1 MPNPGIPEHILQ
13 DALNVVVKHRGSI
26 HLAAKSCGVPHSTLE
41 NRYNRALEAG
51 LKPGD
56 HIEPPDLQARIRLL
70 ETELAQ
76 ARKAKIDIE
85 TVKSEIFKLRDEF
98 QDPPEWIIKTK
109 KTKPSAGVAT
119 LFLSDLH
126 WGEVVFPSEVN
137 GVNEYNLE
145 IAEKRL
151 YTIVE
156 HAVDLV
162 KNHVTNNGYPG
173 IIVFL
178 GGDMVSGNIHQELK
192 ETNEKPIMP
201 VVLHLG
207 ERLTQVLRTLADEF
221 KNVHIAGVYGNHGRN
236 TMKPT
241 AKQSAFESFDWL
253 IYRMLM
259 WKLDDDKRFT
269 WNIPEGSDAFQEVYG
284 HKYLLTHGDQ
294 FRGGDGMIGA
304 LGPIIRGDH
313 KKRSRNAQIDLDYD
327 TLCMG
332 HWHQLVQMQ
341 RVIVNGSLKGYDEYA
356 YKGNFPYEPPRQALW
371 LTHPEQGL
379 TFSMPVYADR
389 RNFKKSHEWIR

>member
-1 MPNPGIPEHILQ
+1 MSNPGLPDFELQ
-13 DALNVVVKHRGSI
+13 RALNIVTEHGGRI
-26 HLAAKSCGVPHSTLE
+26 HMAAKASGIPHSTLE
-41 NRYNRALEAG
+41 NRYRRAVEKGLE
-51 LKPGD
+51 PGGK
-56 HIEPPDLQARIRLL
+56 IEVPDSQARIRHL
-70 ETELAQ
+70 ETEIAGL
-76 ARKAKIDIE
+76 RKLKLDVDV
-85 TVKSEIFKLRDEF
+85 VKKEILKLRDDF
-98 QDPPEWIIKTK
+98 QDPPDWILKPK
-109 KTKPSAGVAT
+109 KPHASAGVAT

-126 WGEVVFPSEVN
+126 WGEVVYPAEVN

-151 YTIVE
+151 YSVVE

-162 KNHVTNNGYPG
+162 KNHVTNKGYPG

-201 VVLHLG
+201 VVLHLA
-207 ERLTQVLRTLADEF
+207 ERLKQVLSTLSDEF
-221 KNVHIAGVYGNHGRN
+221 GRVHVVGVYGNHGRN
-236 TMKPT
+236 TFKPT
-241 AKQSAFESFDWL
+241 AKHSAFESFDWL
-253 IYRMLM
+253 IYQLLQ
-259 WKLDDDKRFT
+259 WKLGNSKFT
-269 WNIPEGSDAFQEVYG
+269 WNVPDGSDAFQEVYG

-313 KKRSRNAQIDLDYD
+313 KKRSRNAQIDLEYD

-356 YKGNFPYEPPRQALW
+356 YKGNFPFEPPRQALW
-371 LTHPEQGL
+371 LTHPELGL
-379 TFSMPVYADR
+379 TFSMPVYAE
-389 RNFKKSHEWIR
+389 RNKHKQSQEWIR

>member
-1 MPNPGIPEHILQ
+1 MANPGLPAHDLQ
-13 DALNVVVKHRGSI
+13 AALNIVTAHGGSF
-26 HLAAKSCGVPHSTLE
+26 HMASKACGIPHSTLE
-41 NRYNRALEAG
+41 NRYHRALQAG
-51 LKPGD
+51 LKPGG
-56 HIEPPDLQARIRLL
+56 EVGPPNDQARIRLL
-70 ETELAQ
+70 ETQLAQ
-76 ARKAKIDIE
+76 ARKVTLSIE
-85 TVKSEIFKLRDEF
+85 TVKQEILKLRDDF
-98 QDPPEWIIKTK
+98 QDPPEWIIKPK
-109 KTKPSAGVAT
+109 KPQSSAGVAT

-126 WGEVVFPSEVN
+126 WGEVVFPEQVN
-137 GVNEYNLE
+137 GVNEYDLE

-151 YTIVE
+151 FSVVE

-162 KNHVTNNGYPG
+162 KNHVTNKGYPG

-201 VVLHLG
+201 VVLHLA
-207 ERLTQVLRTLADEF
+207 ERLKQILRTLQDEF
-221 KNVHIAGVYGNHGRN
+221 GNVHIVGVYGNHGRN
-236 TMKPT
+236 TLKPT

-253 IYRMLM
+253 IYQLLK
-259 WKLDDDKRFT
+259 WKLGNSKFT
-269 WNIPEGSDAFQEVYG
+269 WNVPDGSDAFQEVYG
-284 HKYLLTHGDQ
+284 HRYLLTHGDQ

-313 KKRSRNAQIDLDYD
+313 KKRSRNAQIDLEYD

-371 LTHPEQGL
+371 LTHPEMGL

-389 RNFKKSHEWIR
+389 KHFKKSQEWIR

>member
-1 MPNPGIPEHILQ
+1 MGNPGLPDHVCQEAINLVARYGGQLH
-13 DALNVVVKHRGSI
+13 V
-26 HLAAKSCGVPHSTLE
+26 AARKEGIPHSTLE
-41 NRYNRALEAG
+41 NRYQRGLERG
-51 LKPGD
+51 MKPGV
-56 HIEPPDLQARIRLL
+56 EPEAPDYQGEIRRLQ
-70 ETELAQ
+70 TELAQ
-76 ARKAKIDIE
+76 ARKAKIDVE
-85 TVKSEIFKLRDEF
+85 LVKNEIIKLREEF
-98 QDPPEWIIKTK
+98 QDPPDWILKTK
-109 KTKPSAGVAT
+109 KPSSSAGVAT

-126 WGEVVFPSEVN
+126 WGEVVFPAQVN

-151 YTIVE
+151 YTVVE

-162 KNHVTNNGYPG
+162 KNHVTNKGYPG
-173 IIVFL
+173 IVVFL

-192 ETNEKPIMP
+192 ETNEQPIMP
-201 VVLHLG
+201 VVLHLA
-207 ERLTQVLRTLADEF
+207 ERLTQILRTLADEF
-221 KNVHIAGVYGNHGRN
+221 GKVHVAGVYGNHGRN
-236 TMKPT
+236 TFKPT
-241 AKQSAFESFDWL
+241 AKHSAFESFDWL
-253 IYRMLM
+253 IYRLLR
-259 WKLDDDKRFT
+259 WKLDDKRFT
-269 WNIPEGSDAFQEVYG
+269 WNVPDGSDAFVEIYG
-284 HKYLLTHGDQ
+284 HRYLLTHGDQ

-313 KKRSRNAQIDLDYD
+313 KKRSRNAQIDLEYD

-371 LTHPEQGL
+371 LTHPEMGL

-389 RNFKKSHEWIR
+389 KNFKKSQEWIR

>member
-1 MPNPGIPEHILQ
+1 M
-13 DALNVVVKHRGSI
+13 
-26 HLAAKSCGVPHSTLE
+26 
-41 NRYNRALEAG
+41 
-51 LKPGD
+51 KPGD
-56 HIEPPDLQARIRLL
+56 PAVEPDLQSTIRRL
-70 ETELAQ
+70 EAELAQ
-76 ARKAKIDIE
+76 ARKTKLDVE
-85 TVKSEIFKLRDEF
+85 VVKKEIFKLRDEF
-98 QDPPEWIIKTK
+98 QEPPDWMLKSR
-109 KTKPSAGVAT
+109 KPASSAGVAT

-126 WGEVVFPSEVN
+126 WGEVVFPSQVN

-151 YTIVE
+151 ASVVE

-162 KNHVTNNGYPG
+162 KNHITNKGYPG
-173 IIVFL
+173 IVVFL

-192 ETNEKPIMP
+192 ETNEEPIMP
-201 VVLHLG
+201 VVLHLA
-207 ERLTQVLRTLADEF
+207 EQLYQKLRALADEF
-221 KNVHIAGVYGNHGRN
+221 KRVHIAGVYGNHGRN
-236 TMKPT
+236 TLKPT
-241 AKQSAFESFDWL
+241 AKHSAFESFDWL
-253 IYRMLM
+253 IYRLLR
-259 WKLDDDKRFT
+259 WKLERDNRFT
-269 WNIPEGSDAFQEVYG
+269 WNVPDGSDAFCEIYG
-284 HKYLLTHGDQ
+284 HRYLLTHGDQ

-313 KKRSRNAQIDLDYD
+313 KKRSRNAQIDLEYD

-371 LTHPEQGL
+371 LTHPEMGL

-389 RNFKKSHEWIR
+389 SQFKKSQEWIKA

>member
-1 MPNPGIPEHILQ
+1 MANPGLPIHVLQEAVNLVSEVDGRVHI
-13 DALNVVVKHRGSI
+13 
-26 HLAAKSCGVPHSTLE
+26 AAKKHGIPHSTLE
-41 NRYNRALEAG
+41 NRYNRGLRMG
-51 LKPGD
+51 LKPGGRVE
-56 HIEPPDLQARIRLL
+56 EPDYQARIRFL

-76 ARKAKIDIE
+76 SRKEKLDTD
-85 TVKSEIFKLRDEF
+85 TVKREILRLKEDF
-98 QDPPEWIIKTK
+98 QDPPDWILKLK
-109 KTKPSAGVAT
+109 KPSSSAGVAT

-126 WGEVVFPSEVN
+126 WGEVVSPSEVN
-137 GVNEYNLE
+137 GVNEYDLE

-151 YTIVE
+151 FSVVE

-162 KNHVTNNGYPG
+162 KNHITNKGYPG
-173 IIVFL
+173 IVVFL

-192 ETNEKPIMP
+192 ETNEQPIMP
-201 VVLHLG
+201 VVLHLS
-207 ERLTQVLRTLADEF
+207 ERLYKALRTLADEF
-221 KNVHIAGVYGNHGRN
+221 GRVHVVGVYGNHGRN

-241 AKQSAFESFDWL
+241 AKQSAYESFDWL
-253 IYRMLM
+253 IYRVIR
-259 WKLDDDKRFT
+259 WKLEDDKRFT
-269 WNIPEGSDAFQEVYG
+269 WNIPDGSDAFQEIYG
-284 HKYLLTHGDQ
+284 HRYLLTHGDQ

-313 KKRSRNAQIDLDYD
+313 KKRSRNAQIDLEYD

-371 LTHPEQGL
+371 MTHPELGL

-389 RNFKKSHEWIR
+389 KHLKQSKDWV